1 MEKEFKEIIEESK
14 KSLEK
19 IEKNIEERSE
29 DFTEEVSEFWD
40 DLKKHLSGVEG
51 KLKDAYE
58 DFEDQAELKGH
69 LGMMEARDRIEMLK
83 ETAHEFTY
91 KVSTNAQEE
100 LDIATLKAHLAKM
113 DSEDIWEEKQKELL
127 HLYSDS
133 KVEAEK
139 VAIKAA
145 KELNNIVFKLTDII

>member
-14 KSLEK
+14 KSLGK

-29 DFTEEVSEFWD
+29 NFTEEVSEFWV

-51 KLKDAYE
+51 KLKDAY
-58 DFEDQAELKGH
+58 DNFEDQAELKGH
-69 LGMMEARDRIEMLK
+69 LGIMEARDRIEKL
-83 ETAHEFTY
+83 EEVAREFTY
-91 KVSTNAQEE
+91 KVSNNAQEE

-113 DSEDIWEEKQKELL
+113 ESEDLWEEKQKELL
-127 HLYSDS
+127 HLYGES

-139 VAIKAA
+139 LAKEAA
-145 KELNNIVFKLTDII
+145 KELNNIVFKLTEMI

>member
-14 KSLEK
+14 KSLGK

-29 DFTEEVSEFWD
+29 NFTEEVSEFWV

-51 KLKDAYE
+51 KLKDAYNN
-58 DFEDQAELKGH
+58 FEDQAELKGH
-69 LGMMEARDRIEMLK
+69 LGIMEARDRIEKL
-83 ETAHEFTY
+83 EEVAREFTY
-91 KVSTNAQEE
+91 KVSNNAQEE

-113 DSEDIWEEKQKELL
+113 ESEDLWEEKQKELL
-127 HLYSDS
+127 HLYGES

-139 VAIKAA
+139 LAKEAA
-145 KELNNIVFKLTDII
+145 KELSNIVFKLTEMI

>member
-14 KSLEK
+14 RSLEK

-29 DFTEEVSEFWD
+29 DFTEEVSEFWG
-40 DLKKHLSGVEG
+40 DLKKHLSVVEG
-51 KLKDAYE
+51 KLKEAYNN
-58 DFEDQAELKGH
+58 FEGQAELKGH

-113 DSEDIWEEKQKELL
+113 ESEDIWAEKQKELS

-139 VAIKAA
+139 LAKEAA
-145 KELNNIVFKLTDII
+145 KELNNIVFKLTDMV

>member
-14 KSLEK
+14 KSLGK

-29 DFTEEVSEFWD
+29 NFTEEVSEFWV

-51 KLKDAYE
+51 KLKDAYNN
-58 DFEDQAELKGH
+58 FEDQTELKGH
-69 LGMMEARDRIEMLK
+69 LGIMEARDRIEKL
-83 ETAHEFTY
+83 EEATREFTY
-91 KVSTNAQEE
+91 KVSNNAQEE

-113 DSEDIWEEKQKELL
+113 ESEDLWEERQKEFL
-127 HLYSDS
+127 HIYGDS

-139 VAIKAA
+139 LARKAA
-145 KELNNIVFKLTDII
+145 KELNTIIFKLTEIV

>member
-14 KSLEK
+14 KSLGK

-29 DFTEEVSEFWD
+29 NFTEEVSEFWV

-51 KLKDAYE
+51 KLKDAYNN
-58 DFEDQAELKGH
+58 FEDQAELKGH
-69 LGMMEARDRIEMLK
+69 LGIMEARDRIEKL
-83 ETAHEFTY
+83 EEVAREFTY
-91 KVSTNAQEE
+91 KVSNNAQEE

-113 DSEDIWEEKQKELL
+113 ESEDLWEEKQKELL
-127 HLYSDS
+127 HLYGES

-139 VAIKAA
+139 LAKEAA
-145 KELNNIVFKLTDII
+145 KELNNIIFKLTEMI

>member
-14 KSLEK
+14 KSLGK

-29 DFTEEVSEFWD
+29 NFTEEVSEFWV

-51 KLKDAYE
+51 KLKDAY
-58 DFEDQAELKGH
+58 DNFEDQAELKGH
-69 LGMMEARDRIEMLK
+69 LGIMEARDRIEKL
-83 ETAHEFTY
+83 EEVAREFTY
-91 KVSTNAQEE
+91 KVSNNAQEE

-113 DSEDIWEEKQKELL
+113 ESEDLWEEKQKELL
-127 HLYSDS
+127 HLYGES

-139 VAIKAA
+139 LAKEAA
-145 KELNNIVFKLTDII
+145 KELSNIVFKLTEMI